1 MSFFNRSQNILLL
14 ESNVL
19 PWMLMLL
26 AFWIFGETLYFVIE
40 KEESLYKFRISGYYL
55 HIDFLAL
62 I

>member
-1 MSFFNRSQNILLL
+1 
-14 ESNVL
+14 
-19 PWMLMLL
+19 MLL